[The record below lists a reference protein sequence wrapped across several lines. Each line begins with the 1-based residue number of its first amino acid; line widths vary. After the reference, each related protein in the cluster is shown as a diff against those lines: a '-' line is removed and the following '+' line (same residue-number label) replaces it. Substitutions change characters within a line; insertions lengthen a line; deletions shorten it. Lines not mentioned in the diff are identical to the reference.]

1 MFTFFYSSA
10 LSFAFFELINAC
22 ATICQSKCHLAVD
35 LHPAIAAALLKLK
48 SIILCECRLSTTTT
62 GTGTFFNSLTVMEE
76 QFSSLF
82 RFPSTDHPSIAF
94 RKSLAGFMVDLSG
107 AIRKNMECNNT
118 SPISNRLELLLAA
131 LAAMTIHQRD
141 TVTG

>member
-1 MFTFFYSSA
+1 M
-10 LSFAFFELINAC
+10 
-22 ATICQSKCHLAVD
+22 
-35 LHPAIAAALLKLK
+35 
-48 SIILCECRLSTTTT
+48 
-62 GTGTFFNSLTVMEE
+62 
-76 QFSSLF
+76 F

-107 AIRKNMECNNT
+107 AIRKNIECNDT

-131 LAAMTIHQRD
+131 LAAMTIHHRD